1 MRRSLTVPRS
11 LALAATLGAGLA
23 LSLGSGTFAVSN
35 PAGTGQPSAECGD
48 EGAELEPSGFFTG
61 GFEVAEAV
69 YAGSD
74 GTHSLNSNNSHVVSQ
89 YDVACVQF
97 TASH

>member
-1 MRRSLTVPRS
+1 MRRPVTVSRS

-23 LSLGSGTFAVSN
+23 LSLASGTFAVGN
-35 PAGTGQPSAECGD
+35 PNGTGQPSAECGD
-48 EGAELEPSGFFTG
+48 EGAELAPNGFSTV
-61 GFEVAEAV
+61 GFARAELV

-74 GTHSLNSNNSHVVSQ
+74 GAHSLVSGNEHAKSQ

>member
-1 MRRSLTVPRS
+1 MRRPVTLPRS

-23 LSLGSGTFAVSN
+23 LSLASGTFAVGN
-35 PAGTGQPSAECGD
+35 PNGTGQPSAECGD
-48 EGAELEPSGFFTG
+48 PGAELEPSGFMSD
-61 GFEVAEAV
+61 GFAHAETL

-74 GTHSLNSNNSHVVSQ
+74 GAHSLVSGNEHAKSQ
-89 YDVACVQF
+89 YDIACVQF

>member
-1 MRRSLTVPRS
+1 MPRTVTLARS

-23 LSLGSGTFAVSN
+23 LSLASGTFAVSN
-35 PAGTGQPSAECGD
+35 PNGTGQPSAECGD
-48 EGAELEPSGFFTG
+48 EGAELEPSGFMRD
-61 GFEVAEAV
+61 GFALAETM

-74 GTHSLNSNNSHVVSQ
+74 GTHSLVSGNERAKSQ
-89 YDVACVQF
+89 YDIACVQF

>member
-1 MRRSLTVPRS
+1 MRRPVMVPRS
-11 LALAATLGAGLA
+11 VALAATLGAGLA
-23 LSLGSGTFAVSN
+23 LSLASGTFAVGN
-35 PAGTGQPSAECGD
+35 PNGTGQPSAECGD
-48 EGAELEPSGFFTG
+48 EGAELEPNGFMTE
-61 GFEVAEAV
+61 GFALAETK

-74 GTHSLNSNNSHVVSQ
+74 GTHSLNSNNDRAVSQ

>member
-1 MRRSLTVPRS
+1 MRRPVTVARS

-23 LSLGSGTFAVSN
+23 LSLASGTLAVGN
-35 PAGTGQPSAECGD
+35 PNGSGQPSAECGD
-48 EGAELEPSGFFTG
+48 DGAELEPNGFMTE
-61 GFEVAEAV
+61 GFAHAETL
-69 YAGSD
+69 YAGSENAK
-74 GTHSLNSNNSHVVSQ
+74 SLNSNNTHAVSQ

>member
-1 MRRSLTVPRS
+1 MRRPVMLPRT

-23 LSLGSGTFAVSN
+23 LSLASGTFAVSSPN
-35 PAGTGQPSAECGD
+35 GAGQPFAACGD
-48 EGAELEPSGFFTG
+48 TGAQLEPPGFMKDGFAHAEL
-61 GFEVAEAV
+61 V

-74 GTHSLNSNNSHVVSQ
+74 GAHSLVSGNEHAKAQ
-89 YDVACVQF
+89 YDIACVRF